1 MVVGWLKLEKAKKVV
16 ALELDTRL
24 IPVLE
29 DTLGDFDNVEVINAD
44 VMKIDLKKLIE
55 ELDFKC
61 VSGEKLLDKE
71 PKWAYVSDLLSDVM
85 GKAQPQMIW
94 ITSQIHKNIV
104 AVASLIELSA
114 IVIVNERK
122 PDEDMLKLAEE
133 EGVVVLT
140 SDKPAF
146 ETTGMLY
153 EYLTPA
159 P

>member
-1 MVVGWLKLEKAKKVV
+1 MEKK
-16 ALELDTRL
+16 
-24 IPVLE
+24 
-29 DTLGDFDNVEVINAD
+29 N
-44 VMKIDLKKLIE
+44 LKKLIE
-55 ELDFKC
+55 ELEFKC
-61 VSGEKLLDKE
+61 VTGVNLLDKE

-94 ITSQIHKNIV
+94 VTSQIHKNIV
-104 AVASLIELSA
+104 AVASLIDLSA

-146 ETTGMLY
+146 ETAGMLY
-153 EYLTPA
+153 RYLA
-159 P
+159 H

>member
-1 MVVGWLKLEKAKKVV
+1 MEKKNLKE
-16 ALELDTRL
+16 
-24 IPVLE
+24 
-29 DTLGDFDNVEVINAD
+29 
-44 VMKIDLKKLIE
+44 LIE
-55 ELDFKC
+55 ELEFKC
-61 VSGEKLLDKE
+61 VTGVNLLDKE

-104 AVASLIELSA
+104 AVASLIDLSA

-122 PDEDMLKLAEE
+122 PDDDMLKLAEE

-146 ETTGMLY
+146 ETAGMLY
-153 EYLTPA
+153 RYLA

>member
-1 MVVGWLKLEKAKKVV
+1 MEKK
-16 ALELDTRL
+16 
-24 IPVLE
+24 
-29 DTLGDFDNVEVINAD
+29 N
-44 VMKIDLKKLIE
+44 LKKLIE
-55 ELDFKC
+55 ELEFKC
-61 VSGEKLLDKE
+61 VTGVNMLDKE

-94 ITSQIHKNIV
+94 VTSQIHKNIV
-104 AVASLIELSA
+104 AVASLIDLSA

-146 ETTGMLY
+146 ETAGMLY
-153 EYLTPA
+153 EYLA

>member
-1 MVVGWLKLEKAKKVV
+1 MEKK
-16 ALELDTRL
+16 
-24 IPVLE
+24 
-29 DTLGDFDNVEVINAD
+29 N
-44 VMKIDLKKLIE
+44 LKKLIE

-71 PKWAYVSDLLSDVM
+71 PKWAFVSDLLSDVM

>member
-1 MVVGWLKLEKAKKVV
+1 MEKPNLNKL
-16 ALELDTRL
+16 T
-24 IPVLE
+24 
-29 DTLGDFDNVEVINAD
+29 
-44 VMKIDLKKLIE
+44 E
-55 ELDFKC
+55 ELDFEC
-61 VSGEKLLDKE
+61 LSGKTLLDRI
-71 PKWAYVSDLLSDVM
+71 PQSAYVSDLLSDVM

-94 ITSQIHKNIV
+94 VTSQIHKNIV
-104 AVASLIELSA
+104 AVASLIDLSA

-146 ETTGMLY
+146 ETAGMLY
-153 EYLTPA
+153 EYLA

>member
-1 MVVGWLKLEKAKKVV
+1 MEKK
-16 ALELDTRL
+16 
-24 IPVLE
+24 
-29 DTLGDFDNVEVINAD
+29 N
-44 VMKIDLKKLIE
+44 LKKLIE
-55 ELDFKC
+55 ELEFKC
-61 VSGEKLLDKE
+61 VTGVNLLDKE

-94 ITSQIHKNIV
+94 VTSQIHKNIV
-104 AVASLIELSA
+104 AVASLIDLSA

-146 ETTGMLY
+146 ETAGTLY
-153 EYLTPA
+153 RYLA

>member
-1 MVVGWLKLEKAKKVV
+1 MEKK
-16 ALELDTRL
+16 
-24 IPVLE
+24 
-29 DTLGDFDNVEVINAD
+29 N
-44 VMKIDLKKLIE
+44 LKKLIE

-61 VSGEKLLDKE
+61 VTCENLLDKE

-94 ITSQIHKNIV
+94 VTSQIHKNIV
-104 AVASLIELSA
+104 AVASLIDLSA

-133 EGVVVLT
+133 AGVVVLT

-146 ETTGMLY
+146 EPAGMLS
-153 EYLTPA
+153 EYLA

>member
-1 MVVGWLKLEKAKKVV
+1 MEKK
-16 ALELDTRL
+16 
-24 IPVLE
+24 
-29 DTLGDFDNVEVINAD
+29 N
-44 VMKIDLKKLIE
+44 LKKLIE
-55 ELDFKC
+55 ELEFKC
-61 VSGEKLLDKE
+61 VTGVNLLDKE

-94 ITSQIHKNIV
+94 VTSQIHKNIV
-104 AVASLIELSA
+104 AVASLIDLSA

-140 SDKPAF
+140 SDNPAF
-146 ETTGMLY
+146 ETAGMLY
-153 EYLTPA
+153 EYLA

>member
-1 MVVGWLKLEKAKKVV
+1 MVNKNLNKLM
-16 ALELDTRL
+16 
-24 IPVLE
+24 E
-29 DTLGDFDNVEVINAD
+29 DLGFQCATGDNLLGGKEV
-44 VMKIDLKKLIE
+44 K
-55 ELDFKC
+55 
-61 VSGEKLLDKE
+61 S
-71 PKWAYVSDLLSDVM
+71 AYVSDLLSDVM
-85 GKAQPQMIW
+85 GKAQPGMLW

-122 PDEDMLKLAEE
+122 PDEEMLKLAEE

-146 ETTGMLY
+146 ETAGMIY
-153 EYLTPA
+153 EYLNA

>member
-1 MVVGWLKLEKAKKVV
+1 MENK
-16 ALELDTRL
+16 
-24 IPVLE
+24 
-29 DTLGDFDNVEVINAD
+29 N
-44 VMKIDLKKLIE
+44 LKKLIE
-55 ELDFKC
+55 DLGFHC
-61 VSGEKLLDKE
+61 VACENMLDKE
-71 PKWAYVSDLLSDVM
+71 PKSAYVSDLLSDVM

-122 PDEDMLKLAEE
+122 PDEEMLKLAEE
-133 EGVVVLT
+133 EGVVVMT

-146 ETTGMLY
+146 ETAGMVY
-153 EYLTPA
+153 NYLNTA